1 MYGGSS
7 KKLNTELPCDLA
19 ISLLDIYPKALK
31 ATNGRDVHRSNIHNS
46 QNVKITQMSIAG
58 WTDKQNVVYTNNGI
72 LFSLQEECNFDM
84 CYNMDDPWKYCAKW
98 NKLDTKGQYCIIP
111 LIGGT

>member
-7 KKLNTELPCDLA
+7 KKLNIELPCDLA

-58 WTDKQNVVYTNNGI
+58 WTDKQNIVYTNNGI

-84 CYNMDDPWKYCAKW
+84 CYMDDPWKYCAKW

-111 LIGGT
+111 FIWGT

>member
-58 WTDKQNVVYTNNGI
+58 
-72 LFSLQEECNFDM
+72 
-84 CYNMDDPWKYCAKW
+84 
-98 NKLDTKGQYCIIP
+98 
-111 LIGGT
+111 

>member
-1 MYGGSS
+1 MVVPQ
-7 KKLNTELPCDLA
+7 KKLNIELPCDLA

-58 WTDKQNVVYTNNGI
+58 
-72 LFSLQEECNFDM
+72 
-84 CYNMDDPWKYCAKW
+84 
-98 NKLDTKGQYCIIP
+98 
-111 LIGGT
+111 